1 MMLEMRDIEKFY
13 KSGSLETYV
22 LRHVHLDI
30 TEGEFVSIMGPS
42 GAGKSTLLHIIGML
56 DEPTAGE
63 YRFLDQDVSKMRE
76 KDRTEVHKN
85 YIGFVFQA
93 YHLIDELT
101 VYENLEMPL
110 LYRKVKGAERK
121 ARVSALLDR
130 FHIVAK
136 KDLFPHQL
144 SGGEQQRVGVA
155 RALIGEP
162 KLILADEPTG
172 NLNSKQGE
180 EVMDMLKELNAEGTT
195 IIQVTHSE
203 KNAAYG
209 SRIVHLLDGKV
220 EREEVP
226 A

>member
-1 MMLEMRDIEKFY
+1 MLPSVTEM
-13 KSGSLETYV
+13 V
-22 LRHVHLDI
+22 
-30 TEGEFVSIMGPS
+30 
-42 GAGKSTLLHIIGML
+42 
-56 DEPTAGE
+56 
-63 YRFLDQDVSKMRE
+63 
-76 KDRTEVHKN
+76 
-85 YIGFVFQA
+85 
-93 YHLIDELT
+93 
-101 VYENLEMPL
+101 
-110 LYRKVKGAERK
+110 YRKVKGSERK
-121 ARVSALLDR
+121 ARVSTLLDR

-155 RALIGEP
+155 RAMIGEP

-172 NLNSKQGE
+172 NLNSRQGE

>member
-13 KSGSLETYV
+13 KSGSLKTYV

-110 LYRKVKGAERK
+110 LYRKVKGSERK

-155 RALIGEP
+155 RAMIGEP